1 MELRRDL
8 KVSIEVKLII
18 NPNPMPKYQ
27 NTKEMRLLQVQNK
40 HGEVGFI
47 PSNYVKEK
55 DALGLQNYDWYG
67 SDTDLSKN
75 DLDN

>member
-1 MELRRDL
+1 
-8 KVSIEVKLII
+8 
-18 NPNPMPKYQ
+18 
-27 NTKEMRLLQVQNK
+27 MRMFQVQNK

-67 SDTDLSKN
+67 T
-75 DLDN
+75 